1 MGTRVDDS
9 ALTHILGCHKECISH
24 AVTHSG
30 VCWMQ
35 VICQVSGRRDDS
47 AAPAAIELRAVSVPA
62 GGFQVL
68 TKAYKALS
76 DGPCHLFTLS
86 SPPSPSH
93 SPATLASLLFLESTR
108 HTPILGLL
116 RWLFPL
122 LRTFFSLVSFHFSRM
137 SPYSDPV

>member
-76 DGPCHLFTLS
+76 DGLVTS
-86 SPPSPSH
+86 SPC
-93 SPATLASLLFLESTR
+93 
-108 HTPILGLL
+108 
-116 RWLFPL
+116 PL
-122 LRTFFSLVSFHFSRM
+122 LLHPLTAQPRWPRCCSWKAPGTLPS
-137 SPYSDPV
+137 